1 MYQSRYFLPILKEDP
16 AEAQVAS
23 HRLML
28 RAGMVRQLT
37 SGIYSWLPLGL
48 TVLRNIEN
56 IIRDEL
62 IKAGAIE
69 LLMPTIQPAELW
81 QESGRYEDYGKEM
94 LRVTDRHNRAML
106 YGPTNEEVIT
116 DLFRKNISSYKD
128 LPKTLYQMQWKF
140 RDEIRPRFGVMR
152 GREFFMKDAY
162 SFDMSAEAAKET
174 YDLMYETYLRIFK
187 RLGLTAIPVRAETG
201 AIGGS
206 LSHEFHILS
215 KTGESDIYY
224 DVAFEKLM
232 KSPDLDIDELHKCYA
247 MADEMHKPE
256 ECPISEDKLR
266 TKKGI
271 EVGHIFSL
279 DTKYSEKMKA
289 SVMDKEGKPTNVHMG
304 CFGLGVSRLVA
315 AIIEASH
322 DDSGIIWPKLVTP
335 FDVSLINIKIA
346 DEACSKVSNGI
357 YKKLSE
363 AGVKVLYDDT
373 RDSAG
378 KKFATHDL
386 IGSPWQLSVG
396 PRGVKDNLVELKNRA
411 TGEKEM
417 LSEESAINKILG

>member
-16 AEAQVAS
+16 AEAQVVS

-28 RAGMVRQLT
+28 RAGMIRQLT
-37 SGIYSWLPLGL
+37 SGIYNWLPLGL
-48 TVLRNIEN
+48 TVLR
-56 IIRDEL
+56 IIREEL
-62 IKAGAIE
+62 NKVGAIE

-81 QESGRYEDYGKEM
+81 QESGRYDGYGKEM
-94 LRVTDRHNRAML
+94 LRVTDRHNRSML

-152 GREFFMKDAY
+152 GREFFMNDAY
-162 SFDMSAEAAKET
+162 SFDTSSEAAKET
-174 YDLMYETYLRIFK
+174 YDLIYNTYLKIFK

-232 KSPDLDIDELHKCYA
+232 KSPDLNIEELHKCYA

-256 ECPISEDKLR
+256 KCPISEDKLR

-289 SVMDKEGKPTNVHMG
+289 SVMDKEGKPVHVHMG
-304 CFGLGVSRLVA
+304 CFGLGVSRLIA

-322 DDSGIIWPKLVTP
+322 DDNGIIWPKSVTP
-335 FDVSLINIKIA
+335 FDVSLINIKIT
-346 DEACSKVSNGI
+346 DETCNTVSKSI
-357 YKKLSE
+357 YNKLSA

-373 RDSAG
+373 KDSAG

-386 IGSPWQLSVG
+386 IGSPWQLSIG
-396 PRGVKDNLVELKNRA
+396 PRGVKDELVELKNRA

-417 LSEESAINKILG
+417 LSEESAINKILE